1 MLSDGSGQSQEATAT
16 GAHLSSVRVS
26 CVSRTGA
33 STARGRGKEEAH
45 RAALRRAC
53 LNGEVRTVKG
63 KNPVVDTRCRK
74 SGRRDWGGA
83 PHGGTDLII
92 HCMYYNSHMINNS
105 LENSLC
111 HQMPTL
117 LPTANSQGSRTNCQ
131 LIWSSAVCCL
141 AGQPQHSEAGRSS
154 SGSHLPKRA
163 RIFQKE
169 R

>member
-1 MLSDGSGQSQEATAT
+1 MRWSAWGLDGSGQSSGGAAAGAYLGVCDDAPLHLPRVCGHLRPLALGFRTCRLNATVPSV
-16 GAHLSSVRVS
+16 GVRWLS
-26 CVSRTGA
+26 T
-33 STARGRGKEEAH
+33 
-45 RAALRRAC
+45 
-53 LNGEVRTVKG
+53 
-63 KNPVVDTRCRK
+63 
-74 SGRRDWGGA
+74 SGVAKAGVGGGA
-83 PHGGTDLII
+83 PRGGTDLII
-92 HCMYYNSHMINNS
+92 HCITHMINNS

-111 HQMPTL
+111 YQMPTL

-141 AGQPQHSEAGRSS
+141 AGHSTARRAGRSS